1 MAQTKEEKNTKE
13 RDRYHNRGGKQKLQ
27 KKRSTPE
34 WKEQRKKWNEE
45 RGNGLEK
52 IRRSKLEF
60 KEKAKT
66 IRDKPENKEKQR
78 KRDADPERKAKQAIA
93 DASPERGVKTQIR
106 RSGKRVIVLK
116 HYSKKHS
123 NSDIPCCRC
132 CGENEHIA
140 FLDLDHVDG
149 RKAME
154 SNIELVKKGYSSK
167 MGSQK
172 LFHWII
178 NNDFPD
184 GFQVLCKNCNGA
196 KSLLGKCPH
205 QK

>member
-1 MAQTKEEKNTKE
+1 MAQTKEEKNAKE
-13 RDRYHNRGGKQKLQ
+13 RNRYHNHGGKQKLQ

-34 WKEQRKKWNEE
+34 SKEQRKAWYKE
-45 RGNGLEK
+45 RGNELEK
-52 IRRSKLEF
+52 NRRSTTEF
-60 KEKAKT
+60 KVKAT
-66 IRDKPENKEKQR
+66 IIRDKPENKEKQR
-78 KRDADPERKAKQAIA
+78 KRDADPTRKAKQAIA
-93 DASPERGVKTQIR
+93 DASPERKTKTQIR
-106 RSGKRVIVLK
+106 RIEKREIVLK

-149 RKAME
+149 KKAME

-167 MGSQK
+167 LRSQK